1 MMALRHAIPPDT
13 LAAQTRAADPGVT
26 AWVSANAGSGKT
38 HVLTQRVIR
47 LLLAG
52 TPPSKILC
60 LTFTKAAA
68 ANMSLRVFDT
78 LSKWTTL
85 DDDALESEIRKTGA
99 PFAFTDLAFARRLF
113 ARTVETPGGLKIQT
127 IHAFCER
134 LLHLFPFEANVASHF
149 RVIEDIERAEL
160 LKEARDKALALALE
174 DEASPLGAALAKIS
188 GQTSAADFDELL
200 EAVLAKRDKLMRG
213 IEAVG
218 GDLARYEGALRSA
231 LDIKTNRNAAELEAD
246 ITEGGLPPANWLD
259 YAARLDQGTANDKG
273 AADRLRKAVGASGK
287 ARREAYEKVF
297 LTDKN
302 TPRATLT
309 TAGLSKAD
317 PTLKD
322 ALVTEQLR
330 ICAARELLKSVE
342 CLERSAAL
350 LRISAQILRSYAAM
364 KNARA
369 LLDFDDLIEITR
381 NLLAGAAASW
391 VLYKLDSGI
400 DHILVDEAQDTSPGQ
415 WDILRALAEE
425 FMAGEGQRSLT
436 RTFFAVGDEKQSIY
450 SFQGAQPDQF
460 DKMRRK
466 FETRARE
473 AELDFASVPLQLS
486 FRSAPGILAC
496 VDAVFA
502 DAGNRR
508 GLVYG
513 DDVNTSHSALKS
525 DLPSVVE
532 IWPLVGTRDTT
543 EERDWQLPV
552 DLQDKHDP
560 PAILARRIG
569 DLIAGW
575 LRADSPERVCDEN
588 GLGRAIRA
596 GDVMIL
602 VRRRNAFFDAVIRA
616 LKEKGVP
623 VAGADRLQL
632 LQNIAVMDLVAA
644 GRAALLPQ
652 DDLALACVL
661 KSPLLGLT
669 DEDLLEIAPERKGGL
684 YEALGASENPAH
696 KTAFAR
702 IESWR
707 LRARADGPFRFYAHL
722 LGAEGGRRLI
732 QQRLG
737 PESRDA
743 MDEFVK
749 LALDHEQRETPSLQ
763 AFLHELQDISIK
775 RDMEAAGQCVRV
787 LTVHAAKGLEGKIV
801 LLPDTCSTPGSRFD
815 PKIFELGDEHA
826 PLLAW
831 SPRAEADSGPIA
843 PQRTRARDDNAEEY
857 RRLLYVA
864 LTRAEER
871 LYIMGFHGSRGPD
884 ADCWYEMVKKCMQ
897 DRMQDIP
904 AFWDK
909 ETETVLRFV
918 EGGSLNEAPQI
929 EASAPTPMPSPH
941 WLNSPAPADPMPA
954 QPLRPSSA
962 LAAADHFA
970 LSEAAQTLRAHAM
983 QAGRMVHELL
993 QHLADAAPDAR
1004 ETAAQTY
1011 VTRRGSRLPSE
1022 VQESIARQALAV
1034 LGDARLAALFGPG
1047 SRAEVSLAGSI
1058 EVNGRAREIVG
1069 QIDRLA
1075 ETETQVLIA
1084 DFKTGTP
1091 PSGAMPASYAA
1102 QLALYRAA
1110 IQQLYP
1116 DREVQAFLIW
1126 TEGPRIEALTQEV
1139 AQAAFATLR

>member
-1 MMALRHAIPPDT
+1 MALRHAIPPGT
-13 LAAQTRAADPGVT
+13 LAAQTRAADPAAT

-85 DDDALESEIRKTGA
+85 DDAALENEIRKTGA
-99 PFAFTDLAFARRLF
+99 PFALTDLAFARRLF

-149 RVIEDIERAEL
+149 RVIEDVERAEL
-160 LKEARDKALALALE
+160 LTLARDKALALAME
-174 DEASPLGAALAKIS
+174 DDTGPLGEALRLIS
-188 GQTSAADFDELL
+188 GQTSASDFDDLL
-200 EAVLAKRDKLMRG
+200 QAVLGKRDKLMRG
-213 IEAVG
+213 MEAVG
-218 GDLARYEGALRSA
+218 GDLTRYRDALRGALGVN
-231 LDIKTNRNAAELEAD
+231 TNRSSAELEEAL
-246 ITEGGLPPANWLD
+246 TSEGLPPDRWRD
-259 YAARLDQGTANDKG
+259 YAARMDRGSANDQASAERFRT
-273 AADRLRKAVGASGK
+273 AAASAGE
-287 ARREAYEKVF
+287 ARRAAYLKVF
-297 LTDKN
+297 LTDKM
-302 TPRATLT
+302 TPRTKLT
-309 TAGLSKAD
+309 TAALDKAD
-317 PTLKD
+317 PGLKD
-322 ALVTEQLR
+322 ELVTEQLR
-330 ICAARELLKSVE
+330 ICALRDVLKSVA
-342 CLERSAAL
+342 CLDRSDAL
-350 LRISAQILRSYAAM
+350 MRIAAQILRSYAAM

-369 LLDFDDLIEITR
+369 LLDFDDLIDTTR
-381 NLLAGAAASW
+381 RLLGGAAASW

-425 FMAGEGQRSLT
+425 FMAGEGQRTLT

-450 SFQGAQPDQF
+450 SFQGAQPRQF
-460 DKMRRK
+460 DEMRRL
-466 FETRARE
+466 FETRAR
-473 AELDFASVPLQLS
+473 AAQLDFASVPLQLS
-486 FRSAPGILAC
+486 FRSAPGVLAC

-508 GLVYG
+508 GLAHG
-513 DDVNTSHSALKS
+513 DDVNTEHLALKH

-532 IWPLVGTRDTT
+532 IWPLVGARDNVQ
-543 EERDWQLPV
+543 ERDWKLPV

-560 PAILARRIG
+560 PAVLATRIAQM
-569 DLIAGW
+569 IARW
-575 LRADSPERVCDEN
+575 LQPDSDERVCDEN
-588 GLGRAIRA
+588 GLGRPIRA

-602 VRRRNAFFDAVIRA
+602 VRRRNAFFEAVIRA

-632 LQNIAVMDLVAA
+632 LENIAVMDLVAA

-661 KSPLLGLT
+661 KSPLLGL
-669 DEDLLEIAPERKGGL
+669 DDDDLIAIAPEREGGL
-684 YEALGASENPAH
+684 YEALATSEVATH

-702 IESWR
+702 IEGWR
-707 LRARADGPFRFYAHL
+707 ARARADGPFRFYAHL

-801 LLPDTCSTPGSRFD
+801 LLPDTCSAPGSRFD
-815 PKIFELGDEHA
+815 PKIFELGEDHA

-831 SPRAEADSGPIA
+831 SPRAEADCGPLA
-843 PQRTRARDDNAEEY
+843 LRRASARDDNAEEY

-871 LYIMGFHGSRGPD
+871 LYIMGFHGARKPD

-897 DRMQDIP
+897 ARMEDAP
-904 AFWDK
+904 ALWAP
-909 ETETVLRFV
+909 EEETVLRCV
-918 EGGSLNEAPQI
+918 HGGALVQAPH
-929 EASAPTPMPSPH
+929 EETPPASAPQKPLWLTLAAPH
-941 WLNSPAPADPMPA
+941 ERAPT
-954 QPLRPSSA
+954 QPVRPSSA

-970 LSEAAQTLRAHAM
+970 LSDAAQTLRAHAM

-993 QHLADAAPDAR
+993 QHLADVAPETR
-1004 ETAAQTY
+1004 ESAAQIY
-1011 VTRRGSRLPSE
+1011 VTRRGARLPHE
-1022 VQESIARQALAV
+1022 VQAGVGRQALAV
-1034 LGDARLAALFGPG
+1034 LGDPRLAALFGPG
-1047 SRAEVSLAGSI
+1047 SRAEVSLAGTI
-1058 EVNGRAREIVG
+1058 QVNGREAPIVG

-1075 ETETQVLIA
+1075 ETDTHVLIA
-1084 DFKTGTP
+1084 DFKTGAP
-1091 PSGAMPASYAA
+1091 PTGPMPASYAV
-1102 QLALYRAA
+1102 QLSLYRAA

-1116 DREVQAFLIW
+1116 DRDVQAYLIW
-1126 TEGPRIEALTQEV
+1126 TEGPRIEALSEEM

>member
-13 LAAQTRAADPGVT
+13 LAAQTRAADPAAT

-85 DDDALESEIRKTGA
+85 DDAALESEIRKTGA
-99 PFAFTDLAFARRLF
+99 PFALTDLAFARRLF

-149 RVIEDIERAEL
+149 RVIEDVERAEL
-160 LKEARDKALALALE
+160 LTLARDKALALAME
-174 DEASPLGAALAKIS
+174 DESGPLGEALRLIS
-188 GQTSAADFDELL
+188 AQTSAADFGDLL
-200 EAVLAKRDKLMRG
+200 QAVLGKRDKLARG
-213 IEAVG
+213 IEAMG
-218 GDLARYEGALRSA
+218 GDPLRYENALRGALN
-231 LDIKTNRNAAELEAD
+231 IETNRTGAELQD
-246 ITEGGLPPANWLD
+246 DLVDGGLPSANWRD
-259 YAARLDQGTANDKG
+259 YAARLDRGSKTDQG
-273 AADRLRKAVGASGK
+273 AAEKLRNAASATGE
-287 ARREAYEKVF
+287 ARREAYLQVF
-297 LTDKN
+297 FTAKME
-302 TPRATLT
+302 PRAKLT
-309 TAGLSKAD
+309 TAALDKTD
-317 PTLKD
+317 PLLKD
-322 ALVTEQLR
+322 ELVREQQRIIAL
-330 ICAARELLKSVE
+330 REVLKSVE

-350 LRISAQILRSYAAM
+350 MRLAAQILRSYAAM

-369 LLDFDDLIEITR
+369 LLDFDDLIETTR
-381 NLLAGAAASW
+381 RLLGGAAASW

-415 WDILRALAEE
+415 WEILRALAEE

-450 SFQGAQPDQF
+450 SFQGAQPRQF
-460 DKMRRK
+460 DEMRRK
-466 FETRARE
+466 FETRARA

-502 DAGNRR
+502 DASNRR

-513 DDVNTSHSALKS
+513 DNVNTEHRALKS

-532 IWPLVGTRDTT
+532 IWPLVGARDTVQ
-543 EERDWQLPV
+543 ERDWQLPV
-552 DLQDKHDP
+552 DLQDEHDP

-575 LRADSPERVCDEN
+575 LHPDSTERVCDEN
-588 GLGRAIRA
+588 GLGRPIRA

-602 VRRRNAFFDAVIRA
+602 VRRRNAFFEAVIRA

-632 LQNIAVMDLVAA
+632 LENIAVMDLVAA

-661 KSPLLGLT
+661 KSPLLGLS
-669 DEDLLEIAPERKGGL
+669 DDDLLAIAPEREGGL
-684 YEALGASENPAH
+684 YDALAASETPTH
-696 KTAFAR
+696 KAAFAR
-702 IESWR
+702 IEGWR
-707 LRARADGPFRFYAHL
+707 ARARADGPFRFYAHL
-722 LGAEGGRRLI
+722 LGAEGGRRMI

-801 LLPDTCSTPGSRFD
+801 LLPDTCSAPGSRFD
-815 PKIFELGDEHA
+815 PNIYELGEEHA

-831 SPRAEADSGPIA
+831 SPRADADCGPLA
-843 PQRTRARDDNAEEY
+843 LQRARARDDNAEEY

-871 LYIMGFHGSRGPD
+871 LYIMGFHGARGPD
-884 ADCWYEMVKKCMQ
+884 ADCWYNMVSRCMQ
-897 DRMQDIP
+897 DRMQDVP
-904 AFWDK
+904 AFWAR
-909 ETETVLRFV
+909 ETETVLRCV
-918 EGGSLNEAPQI
+918 QGASLAEAPMV
-929 EASAPTPMPSPH
+929 EATPPPAMERPL
-941 WLNSPAPADPMPA
+941 WLMSPAPQERMPA
-954 QPLRPSSA
+954 QPVRPSSA

-970 LSEAAQTLRAHAM
+970 LSDGAQTLRAHAM

-993 QHLADAAPDAR
+993 QHLADVAPDAR
-1004 ETAAQTY
+1004 ESAAQIY
-1011 VTRRGSRLPSE
+1011 VSRRGARLPE
-1022 VQESIARQALAV
+1022 DVQAGVGRQALAV
-1034 LGDARLAALFGPG
+1034 LSDARLAALFGPA
-1047 SRAEVSLAGSI
+1047 SRAEVSLAGTI
-1058 EVNGRAREIVG
+1058 EVNGRTREIVG

-1075 ETETQVLIA
+1075 ETDTQVLIA

-1116 DREVQAFLIW
+1116 DRDVQAYLIW
-1126 TEGPRIEALTQEV
+1126 TEGPRIEALSEDI

>member
-1 MMALRHAIPPDT
+1 MALRHAIPPAT
-13 LAAQTRAADPGVT
+13 LAAQTRAADPAAT

-47 LLLAG
+47 LLLVG

-78 LSKWTTL
+78 LSKWTVL
-85 DDDALESEIRKTGA
+85 DDAALEVEIRKTGA
-99 PFAFTDLAFARRLF
+99 PFSRPDLAFARRLF

-149 RVIEDIERAEL
+149 RVIEDVEQAEL
-160 LKEARDKALALALE
+160 LALARDKALGLALDDE
-174 DEASPLGAALAKIS
+174 DSPLGHALHLIS
-188 GQTSAADFDELL
+188 GQTSAADFDALL
-200 EAVLAKRDKLMRG
+200 QAVLGKRDKLMRG
-213 IEAVG
+213 IEAMG
-218 GDLARYEGALRSA
+218 GDLARYEGALRRT
-231 LDIKTNRNAAELEAD
+231 LGIDTNRTGAELEDD
-246 ITEGGLPPANWLD
+246 IVNAGLPPGRWLD
-259 YAARLDQGTANDKG
+259 YAARLDRGTTNDKKMAERFR
-273 AADRLRKAVGASGK
+273 AAAQATGE
-287 ARREAYEKVF
+287 ARRKSYEQVF
-297 LTDKN
+297 FNKEMD
-302 TPRATLT
+302 PRAKLT
-309 TAGLSKAD
+309 TAALDKSD
-317 PTLKD
+317 PGLKD
-322 ALVTEQLR
+322 ELTNELMR
-330 ICAARELLKSVE
+330 ICALRETMKSVQ

-350 LRISAQILRSYAAM
+350 ARIAAQILHSYAAL

-369 LLDFDDLIEITR
+369 LLDFDDLIETTR
-381 NLLAGAAASW
+381 RLLRNAAPSW
-391 VLYKLDSGI
+391 VLFKLDSGI

-425 FMAGEGQRSLT
+425 FMAGEGQRKLT

-450 SFQGAQPDQF
+450 SFQGAQPRQF
-460 DKMRRK
+460 DEMRRL
-466 FETRARE
+466 FETRAR
-473 AELDFASVPLQLS
+473 AASLDFASVPLQLS

-513 DDVNTSHSALKS
+513 DDVNTEHLALKH
-525 DLPSVVE
+525 DLPSVIE
-532 IWPLVGTRDTT
+532 IWPLVGARDTV
-543 EERDWQLPV
+543 EERDWKLPV
-552 DLQDKHDP
+552 DLRDEHDP
-560 PAILARRIG
+560 PAVLARRIAMM
-569 DLIAGW
+569 IASW
-575 LRADSPERVCDEN
+575 LAPESPERVCDEN
-588 GLGRAIRA
+588 GLGRPISA

-602 VRRRNAFFDAVIRA
+602 VRRRNAFFEAVIRA

-632 LQNIAVMDLVAA
+632 LENIAVMDLIAA

-661 KSPLLGLT
+661 KSPLIGLN
-669 DEDLLEIAPERKGGL
+669 DDDLIAIAPEREGGL
-684 YEALGASENPAH
+684 YEALATSETKTH
-696 KTAFAR
+696 KDAFAR

-707 LRARADGPFRFYAHL
+707 ARARTDGPFRFYAHL
-722 LGAEGGRRLI
+722 LGAEGGRRRI

-749 LALDHEQRETPSLQ
+749 LALDHEQREIPSLQ
-763 AFLHELQDISIK
+763 IFLHELQDISIK
-775 RDMEAAGQCVRV
+775 RDMEAAGPCVRV

-815 PKIFELGDEHA
+815 PKIFELGEDHA

-831 SPRAEADSGPIA
+831 SPRADADCGPLVA
-843 PQRTRARDDNAEEY
+843 QRARARDDNGEEY

-871 LYIMGFHGSRGPD
+871 LYIMGFHGARGPD
-884 ADCWYEMVKKCMQ
+884 ADCWYDMVKRTMR
-897 DRMQDIP
+897 DRMQDAP
-904 AFWDK
+904 ALWAQ
-909 ETETVLRFV
+909 ESETVLRCID
-918 EGGSLNEAPQI
+918 GAPLGDAEAMQATAKPAM
-929 EASAPTPMPSPH
+929 ERPL
-941 WLNSPAPADPMPA
+941 WLDRPAPVEPLST

-962 LAAADHFA
+962 LAAADQTA
-970 LSEAAQTLRAHAM
+970 VTQAAQTLRAHAI

-993 QHLADAAPDAR
+993 QHLA
-1004 ETAAQTY
+1004 ETPHESRNRAAQTY
-1011 VTRRGSRLPSE
+1011 VTRRGSRLP
-1022 VQESIARQALAV
+1022 QETQQRVIDQALGV

-1058 EVNGRAREIVG
+1058 TVNGRARDIVG

-1075 ETETQVLIA
+1075 ETPSQIIIA
-1084 DFKTGTP
+1084 DFKTGAP
-1091 PSGAMPASYAA
+1091 PTGPMPASYAL

-1110 IQQLYP
+1110 IQELYP
-1116 DREVQAFLIW
+1116 DREIAAFLIW
-1126 TEGPRIEALTQEV
+1126 TEGPRIEALSEDI
-1139 AQAAFATLR
+1139 AKAAFATLR

>member
-1 MMALRHAIPPDT
+1 MMALRHAIPAAT
-13 LAAQTRAADPGVT
+13 LAAQTRAADPATT

-78 LSKWTTL
+78 LSKWTVL
-85 DDDALESEIRKTGA
+85 DDAALEAEIRRTGA
-99 PFAFTDLAFARRLF
+99 PFAPADLAFARRLF

-149 RVIEDIERAEL
+149 RVIEDVEQAEL
-160 LKEARDKALALALE
+160 LAQARDRALAQALD
-174 DEASPLGAALAKIS
+174 DEEGALGAALRLIS

-200 EAVLAKRDKLMRG
+200 KAVLGKRDKLMRG
-213 IEAVG
+213 IEAA
-218 GDLARYEGALRSA
+218 GDLTRYEAALRRT
-231 LDIKTNRNAAELEAD
+231 LGVETNRSGAELEDD
-246 ITEGGLPPANWLD
+246 IVHAGLPPDRWLD
-259 YAARLDQGTANDKG
+259 YAARLDRGSPKDKE
-273 AADRLRKAVGASGK
+273 AAGRFRAAAQATG
-287 ARREAYEKVF
+287 EAKRIAYQQVF
-297 LTDKN
+297 LSKDKLE
-302 TPRATLT
+302 PRAKLT
-309 TAGLSKAD
+309 TAALDKID
-317 PTLKD
+317 PGLKD
-322 ALVTEQLR
+322 ELTQELNR
-330 ICAARELLKSVE
+330 ICALRAQVNSVR

-350 LRISAQILRSYAAM
+350 ARIGAHILKSYSAL

-369 LLDFDDLIEITR
+369 LLDFDDLIETTR
-381 NLLAGAAASW
+381 SLLRNAAPSW
-391 VLYKLDSGI
+391 VLFKLDSGI

-425 FMAGEGQRSLT
+425 FMAGEGQRGLT

-450 SFQGAQPDQF
+450 SFQGAQPRQF
-460 DKMRRK
+460 DEMRRH
-466 FETRARE
+466 FESRAR
-473 AELDFASVPLQLS
+473 AASLDFASVPLQLS

-513 DDVNTSHSALKS
+513 DDVNTEHLALKH
-525 DLPSVVE
+525 DQPSVVE
-532 IWPLVGTRDTT
+532 IWPLVGARDTVQ
-543 EERDWQLPV
+543 ERDWRLPV
-552 DLQDKHDP
+552 DLQDEHDP
-560 PAILARRIG
+560 PAILARRIATM
-569 DLIAGW
+569 IASW
-575 LRADSPERVCDEN
+575 LAADSAERVCDEN
-588 GLGRAIRA
+588 GLGRQIRA
-596 GDVMIL
+596 GDVLIL
-602 VRRRNAFFDAVIRA
+602 VRRRNAFFEAVIRA

-632 LQNIAVMDLVAA
+632 LENIAVMDLVAA

-661 KSPLLGLT
+661 KSPLIGLT
-669 DEDLLEIAPERKGGL
+669 DDDLMAIAPERKAGL
-684 YEALGASENPAH
+684 YEALAASGDKAH
-696 KTAFAR
+696 EQAFAR
-702 IESWR
+702 IEGW
-707 LRARADGPFRFYAHL
+707 RARARAESPFRFYAHL
-722 LGAEGGRRLI
+722 RGAEGGRRRI

-815 PKIFELGDEHA
+815 PKIFELGDDHA

-831 SPRAEADSGPIA
+831 SPRSGADCGPIA
-843 PQRTRARDDNAEEY
+843 IERARARGDGAEEY

-871 LYIMGFHGSRGPD
+871 LYIMGFHGAKGPE
-884 ADCWYEMVKKCMQ
+884 ADCWYEMVKRTMQ
-897 DRMQDIP
+897 GRMEDAP
-904 AFWDK
+904 AFWDR
-909 ETETVLRFV
+909 EGETVLRCV
-918 EGGSLNEAPQI
+918 DGAPLGEAAAAQT
-929 EASAPTPMPSPH
+929 APRPAMERPL
-941 WLNSPAPADPMPA
+941 WLDRPAPAEPLA
-954 QPLRPSSA
+954 TQPLRPSSA
-962 LAAADHFA
+962 LAAADQTP
-970 LSEAAQTLRAHAM
+970 LSQAAQTLRAHAM

-993 QHLADAAPDAR
+993 QHLADLAPDQRAG
-1004 ETAAQTY
+1004 AAQTY
-1011 VTRRGSRLPSE
+1011 VTRRGSGLPAE
-1022 VQESIARQALAV
+1022 TRGHVLDQALGV
-1034 LGDARLAALFGPG
+1034 IGDPRLAALFGPG
-1047 SRAEVSLAGSI
+1047 SRAEVSLAGAI
-1058 EVNGRAREIVG
+1058 TVNGRARDIVG

-1075 ETETQVLIA
+1075 ETPTQIIIA
-1084 DFKTGTP
+1084 DFKTGAP
-1091 PSGAMPASYAA
+1091 PKGEMPASYAL

-1110 IQQLYP
+1110 VQALYP
-1116 DREVQAFLIW
+1116 GREIAAFLIW
-1126 TEGPRIEALTQEV
+1126 TEGPRIEALSDDMVKQ
-1139 AQAAFATLR
+1139 AFATLR